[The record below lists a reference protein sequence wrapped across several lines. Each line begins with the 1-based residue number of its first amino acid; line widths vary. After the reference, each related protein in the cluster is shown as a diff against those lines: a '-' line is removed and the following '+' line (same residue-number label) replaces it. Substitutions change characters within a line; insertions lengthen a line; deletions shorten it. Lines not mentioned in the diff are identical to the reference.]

1 MQPGMLPSGPI
12 GEDNPLDAGDSL
24 SGLESDIR
32 MLNRELLRFDQRQ
45 GRLTPRFVDAE
56 NQLLRDLARDL
67 TAIYLSSE
75 GQSRDEISEAVA
87 PLINAARSPL
97 IAKGLN
103 KLLMDRCA
111 FREAPEGMEERRLT
125 IFRAAG
131 RLLQSAGMNDLADYR
146 HAVAVAAPHE
156 TTGLVSDP
164 DQLAMGLHADHP
176 DRQPLTGFE
185 PIEPEG
191 LLHRYN
197 LALAQGPLFWAN
209 RLTVRIVEPDP
220 GKQRRFFRH
229 LKFLQLLARVTR
241 DQEGADGFSL
251 ELDGPLS
258 LFDVQRK
265 YGLKLALLLPE
276 LCQLRQWRMEAAL
289 LLESRT
295 LTFELSDASGLWAP
309 EPRTGSYLP
318 EEFGQFAEA
327 FKEKI
332 SGWAMIPHPEI
343 VALGGQEW
351 VVPDFSFRHASG
363 KVVHLELFHRWHAR
377 QLPARLKRLD
387 GPGRHPPLAIGVD
400 RALSR
405 QADLAPLL
413 EASRWFEGHGF
424 PFNQFPPVKRVAE
437 CLDGFLVPG

>member
-1 MQPGMLPSGPI
+1 
-12 GEDNPLDAGDSL
+12 
-24 SGLESDIR
+24 

-45 GRLTPRFVDAE
+45 GRLTPRFVDAG

-67 TAIYLSSE
+67 TGIYLASV
-75 GQSRDEISEAVA
+75 GQSRDEIAEAVA

-103 KLLMDRCA
+103 KLLLDRCT
-111 FREAPEGMEERRLT
+111 FRETPEGMEEHRLA
-125 IFRAAG
+125 ILRAAG
-131 RLLQSAGMNDLADYR
+131 GLLQGAGMNDLAAYR
-146 HAVAVAAPHE
+146 HAVARAVAEKISGSEA
-156 TTGLVSDP
+156 DP

-185 PIEPEG
+185 PLEPEG

-197 LALAQGPLFWAN
+197 LALAQGPLLWAN
-209 RLTVRIVEPDP
+209 RLTVGIVEPDP
-220 GKQRRFFRH
+220 GKQRRFFRQ
-229 LKFLQLLARVTR
+229 LKFLQLLAQVTR
-241 DQEGADGFSL
+241 DKEGEGGFSL

-276 LCQLRQWRMEAAL
+276 LCQLRQWRVQAAL
-289 LLESRT
+289 ELESRT
-295 LTFELSDASGLWAP
+295 LTFELSQASGLWAP

-318 EEFGQFAEA
+318 EEFRQFAEEFA
-327 FKEKI
+327 EKI
-332 SGWAMIPHPEI
+332 SAWKLLSHTEI
-343 VALGGQEW
+343 VTLGGQEL

-400 RALSR
+400 RALSK
-405 QADLAPLL
+405 QPALAPLL
-413 EASRWFEGHGF
+413 EGSRWFAEHGF

-437 CLDGFLVPG
+437 CLEGFKL